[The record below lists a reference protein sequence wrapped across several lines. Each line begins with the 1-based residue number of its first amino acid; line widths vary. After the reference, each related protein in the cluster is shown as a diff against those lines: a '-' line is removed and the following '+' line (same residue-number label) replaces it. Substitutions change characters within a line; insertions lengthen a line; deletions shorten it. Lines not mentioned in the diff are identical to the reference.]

1 MNIKLINTS
10 TIEVEGVAYQVP
22 NCFSFHDERDP
33 SCRRCQVRGYC
44 IEYQEATLPG
54 CFGLLQDESAPE
66 CQVCILQSQCAQA
79 QIKHIGANQMPGK
92 IIIRKPIGTVAAAV
106 PVAVPV
112 AEVEPEVVETKM
124 SYPDME
130 VEALRAELL
139 KRGLPTDGRKT
150 LLVQRLMRDDAGE
163 PVSEVAA
170 VEVEPVAVDAS
181 IVMDIVAALQAG
193 QVLQLASTDDGK
205 FILSLG
211 FNGMPVAATK
221 TIDVSDNGAKAVEVT
236 PAPAGKGLRGDA
248 FWQEVYTPEFYA
260 FLYKD
265 SGSGKSWETM
275 TKDEKYAFA
284 EKKLKVEWAKN
295 ADPKLDSMAMAQAVQ
310 VALGLT
316 KYKPEYAKA
325 AARDA
330 LRGK

>member
-139 KRGLPTDGRKT
+139 KRGLPTDGRKA
-150 LLVQRLMRDDAGE
+150 LLIQRLLRDDSGE
-163 PVSEVAA
+163 VENAA
-170 VEVEPVAVDAS
+170 VEVEPVEVSAT

-193 QVLQLASTDDGK
+193 QVLQLSSTEDGK

-211 FNGMPVAATK
+211 YNGLPVAATK
-221 TIDVSDNGAKAVEVT
+221 AVATDNGNEPKAVSIA
-236 PAPAGKGLRGDA
+236 APASKGLRGDA

-265 SGSGKSWETM
+265 SGAGKSWESM

-284 EKKLKVEWAKN
+284 EKKLKIEWAKN
-295 ADPKLDSMAMAQAVQ
+295 ADPKLDNMAMAQAVQ

-316 KYKPEYAKA
+316 KYKPEYQKA